1 MEKAPVEIFYGCSRE
16 TADDIVTV
24 LESTGALVSIGNK

>member
-24 LESTGALVSIGNK
+24 LESTGRW